1 MQCIYNQY
9 TSIGY
14 ISLELRG
21 CSILKV
27 TFSEIIVN
35 FCSFTIRAYR
45 KYYVPFVLNARWTLG
60 ILFLFYPP
68 FKNV

>member
-1 MQCIYNQY
+1 MQHIKNDLC
-9 TSIGY
+9 
-14 ISLELRG
+14 
-21 CSILKV
+21 
-27 TFSEIIVN
+27 EIIVNFYDLCEIN

-45 KYYVPFVLNARWTLG
+45 KYYVPFVLNARWMLG

>member
-1 MQCIYNQY
+1 M
-9 TSIGY
+9 SV
-14 ISLELRG
+14 ELRE

-45 KYYVPFVLNARWTLG
+45 KYYVPFVLNATCRWMLG

>member
-1 MQCIYNQY
+1 MQCIDTIN
-9 TSIGY
+9 TSINFCGAERVQH
-14 ISLELRG
+14 IKSDL
-21 CSILKV
+21 C
-27 TFSEIIVN
+27 EIIVN

-45 KYYVPFVLNARWTLG
+45 KYYVPFVLNARWMLG